1 MENISDDDK
10 LLYNHSIFWIELD
23 KIKPNPYQPRREFD
37 EDALRSL
44 AESIRQYGVLQ
55 PLVVTRQEVEREDG
69 GLFTEYELIA
79 GERRLRASKIAGL
92 YQVPAIIRTG
102 GQTDKMK
109 LEMAIIENLQ
119 REDLN
124 PVDRAE
130 AFMKLAKEFNLKH
143 GEIAKKVGKSREYV
157 ANSVR
162 ILGLPQAM
170 LDALTSRR
178 ITEGHTRPLLMLI
191 DRPAE
196 QETLF
201 QDIIL
206 RRLTV
211 REAEQAARRVAIE
224 KVRRPGSMTDPQVV
238 EMEERLSSK
247 LGAKV
252 RLEKREDG
260 GRLTI
265 SYFTPEDLGK
275 ILSVIEGPTEG
286 ETAPGQEAIQTE
298 GVFSAPATGEQAP
311 LDDST
316 AEDEL
321 YSIRNFSL

>member
-1 MENISDDDK
+1 MEEKDDDK

-37 EDALRSL
+37 EDHLRNL
-44 AESIRQYGVLQ
+44 ADSIRQYGVLQ
-55 PLVVTRQEVEREDG
+55 PLVVTRKEVEREDG
-69 GLFTEYELIA
+69 GLYTEYELIA

-92 YQVPAIIRTG
+92 FQVPAIIRTG
-102 GQTDKMK
+102 TQTDKMK
-109 LEMAIIENLQ
+109 LELAIIENLQ

-143 GEIAKKVGKSREYV
+143 TEIGKKVGKSREYV

-162 ILGLPQAM
+162 ILGLPQEM
-170 LDALTSRR
+170 LDALTERK

-191 DRPAE
+191 DRPEE

-201 QDIIL
+201 RDIMA

-224 KVRRPGSMTDPQVV
+224 KVRRPQTMTDPQVV
-238 EMEERLSSK
+238 EMEERLSNK
-247 LGAKV
+247 FGAKV
-252 RLEKREDG
+252 RVEKKEDG

-265 SYFTPEDLGK
+265 SFFSPEDLSK
-275 ILSVIEGPTEG
+275 ILNLIEGVPDEVQASLP
-286 ETAPGQEAIQTE
+286 EIVVPENKAP
-298 GVFSAPATGEQAP
+298 V
-311 LDDST
+311 DDST
-316 AEDEL
+316 TDDEL
-321 YSIRNFSL
+321 YSIHNFSL